1 MRILVTGGAGFIGSH
16 IVDAYLGH
24 GHQVTVVDDL
34 STGRRHNLNPH
45 VRLINADI
53 RDASLSRV
61 FIKER
66 FDLVNHHAAQLDVRK
81 SVSDPVF
88 DASVNV
94 LGLLNLLELSR
105 RYKVK
110 KFIFAASGGTYY
122 GECARPAREESPA
135 QPLSPYGVTKL
146 AGEHYVRAYGALHGI
161 KFTVLR
167 YGNVYG
173 PRQDPHG
180 EAGVVAIFCQRLL
193 AGQTAFIYGNGK
205 QQRDYVFVGDVA
217 RANIAALAK
226 ADGESVNIGMGKP
239 TDVTRLFK
247 ILSACHGKPSTVEH
261 KPPRTGEL
269 FRSVLDVS
277 KAARVLKWKPMVSLE
292 DGLAE
297 TYRHIFKSRTP
308 FPSPSPA
315 RKRGKPLLTA

>member
-16 IVDAYLGH
+16 VVDAFVARGH
-24 GHQVTVVDDL
+24 RVTVVDDF
-34 STGRRHNLNPH
+34 STGRKANLNPKARL
-45 VRLINADI
+45 VRSDI
-53 RDASLSRV
+53 RDTSLSRL
-61 FIKER
+61 FKKER

-81 SVSDPVF
+81 SVSDPLF

-94 LGLLNLLELSR
+94 FGLINLLELSR
-105 RYKVK
+105 LNKVK
-110 KFIFAASGGTYY
+110 KFVFAASGGTYY
-122 GECARPAREESPA
+122 GECDQPAREESPA

-146 AGEHYVRAYGALHGI
+146 AGEHYVRAYGALHGL

-193 AGQTAFIYGNGK
+193 ARETAFIYGNGK

-217 RANIAALAK
+217 RANVAALAK
-226 ADGESVNIGMGKP
+226 ANGEAINIGTGKA
-239 TDVTRLFK
+239 TDVNRLFK
-247 ILSACHGKPSTVEH
+247 ILNACHGKPSPVEH

-269 FRSVLDVS
+269 FRSVLAVS
-277 KAARVLKWKPMVSLE
+277 KAARVLGWKPTVSLE
-292 DGLAE
+292 EGLAE
-297 TYRHIFKSRTP
+297 TYRHIC
-308 FPSPSPA
+308 A
-315 RKRGKPLLTA
+315 ERK

>member
-16 IVDAYLGH
+16 VVDAYVARGH
-24 GHQVTVVDDL
+24 HVTVVDDL
-34 STGRRHNLNPH
+34 STGRKTNVNPKA
-45 VRLINADI
+45 RFIKADI
-53 RDASLSRV
+53 RDSSLSRL
-61 FIKER
+61 FKKGR

-81 SVSDPVF
+81 SVSEPTF
-88 DASVNV
+88 DASVNI

-105 RYKVK
+105 LNKVK

-122 GECARPAREESPA
+122 GECDRPAREEAPP

-146 AGEHYVRAYGALHGI
+146 AGEHYVRAYGALHGL

-193 AGQTAFIYGNGK
+193 AGQTAFIFGNGK
-205 QQRDYVFVGDVA
+205 QERDYVFVGDVS
-217 RANIAALAK
+217 RANVAALLK
-226 ADGESVNIGMGKP
+226 AHGESVNIGTGKA
-239 TDVTRLFK
+239 TDVNRLFK
-247 ILSACHGKPSTVEH
+247 ILSVCHGKPSSFEH
-261 KPPRTGEL
+261 KPARNGEL
-269 FRSVLDVS
+269 FRSVLNVS
-277 KAARVLKWKPMVSLE
+277 KAARVLGWTPAVSLE

-297 TYRHIFKSRTP
+297 TYRHIS
-308 FPSPSPA
+308 A
-315 RKRGKPLLTA
+315 ERK